1 MEMENVMDDK
11 MKKLKAMGCDIDGV
25 MERFLNDEKFYFEC
39 YAQVMDDPGFGLL
52 REALERGNAREAFEH
67 AHTLKGIVA
76 NLGLTSLL
84 EKICGLVEPLR
95 IGKMEGLLEQY
106 EELMQEREK
115 YIL

>member
-1 MEMENVMDDK
+1 MDDK

-25 MERFLNDEKFYFEC
+25 MERFLNDEEFYFEC
-39 YAQVMDDPGFGLL
+39 YDQVMDDPGFGLL
-52 REALERGNAREAFEH
+52 KEALEQGNAREAFEY

-84 EKICGLVEPLR
+84 EKIREIVEPLR
-95 IGKMEGLLEQY
+95 IGETEGLLGKY
-106 EELMQEREK
+106 KELMQEREK